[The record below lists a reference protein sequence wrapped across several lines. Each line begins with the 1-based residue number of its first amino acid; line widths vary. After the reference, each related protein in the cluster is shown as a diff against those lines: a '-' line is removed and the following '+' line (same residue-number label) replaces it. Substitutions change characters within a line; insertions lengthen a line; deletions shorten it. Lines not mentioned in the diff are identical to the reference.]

1 MEPDEARQTTFSG
14 TPLHIPYLPF
24 ALWCSSPHRAS
35 VVPLPAAACQKH
47 MWIFFYEEE
56 PNS

>member
-35 VVPLPAAACQKH
+35 VPLPAAACQKH